1 MAYINVKK
9 PLVTKNGVPY
19 DLQYDL
25 TTGYVQIIEQDASV
39 GTKPIYQDGK
49 WNASATTLGFSE
61 NEKNDLHI
69 QTIVAVQ
76 SAYNRIGGVSSG
88 SKLAQW
94 ASRNFTTGSPGQ
106 ASVTPQNQVS
116 GTTGGLGGYN
126 ARFTTTSSGTVV
138 STGGQ
143 TAGATPTSSIS
154 PPNITPAA
162 AAVTAASTPAGGGGG
177 VGSLFGF
184 LENPAESYKNFA
196 VNNDRFGVKNEK
208 EIFGGEI
215 KYPLDMMTS
224 QQDHFAISQS
234 RYRPSKAD
242 AIFGGTASAIQTL
255 SGGVQAVSN
264 FTQVL
269 GTVFLPMPNSIADS
283 NNVSWGEDSMGNL
296 ATAITANT
304 LGNLK
309 GAGATALAGLA
320 LGAATGAG
328 AQKLASVALQGA
340 NLLTLIK
347 EGKVSEEL
355 GMLIGSEG
363 VSRLLKMQGMGV
375 ESESILARGAGIVP
389 NSNLELLF
397 NSPTLR
403 SFTFNYRLSP
413 RSVEEAAMV
422 RKIIRFFKQGM
433 AVKKMSGK
441 SGQASF
447 FLGTPNVFKL
457 EFRTNRT
464 NEIPGVN
471 KFKTCALKSFS
482 CNYTPD
488 GFWAAYEKGQPV
500 STTMQLMFD
509 ELEPIYDTDYQDGQ
523 IFTGRGDLSNVSSNS
538 IGY

>member
-94 ASRNFTTGSPGQ
+94 ASRNFATGTPGQ
-106 ASVTPQNQVS
+106 SSVTPQNQVS

-126 ARFTTTSSGTVV
+126 VRFTTTSSGTVV

-154 PPNITPAA
+154 PPNTTPAA

-283 NNVSWGEDSMGNL
+283 NNVSWGEDSMGNIAA
-296 ATAITANT
+296 ATVANT
-304 LGNLK
+304 LGNAK
-309 GAGATALAGLA
+309 GALGTALIAGGLGTLA
-320 LGAATGAG
+320 GAG
-328 AQKLASVALQGA
+328 FQKAAGAALQGK
-340 NLLTLIK
+340 NLYDLIK
-347 EGKVSEEL
+347 SGGVSEEL

>member
-1 MAYINVKK
+1 VAYINVLK

-25 TTGYVQIIEQDASV
+25 GTGYVQIIQQNAPV
-39 GTKPIYQDGK
+39 GTKPIYVDGK
-49 WNASATTLGFSE
+49 WNTSATSLGFSE
-61 NEKNDLHI
+61 NEQNDLHI
-69 QTIVAVQ
+69 RTIISIQ
-76 SAYNRIGGVSSG
+76 SAYTSIGGVNSG
-88 SKLAQW
+88 SKLPQW
-94 ASRNFTTGSPGQ
+94 ASRNFTRGTSGQ
-106 ASVTPQNQVS
+106 ESVTPQNEVT

-126 ARFTTTSSGTVV
+126 VRYTTTSAGTVV

-143 TAGATPTSSIS
+143 TPGTVTTSSSIAPPNTTPT
-154 PPNITPAA
+154 A
-162 AAVTAASTPAGGGGG
+162 AAVAAATTPAGGGGG
-177 VGSLFGF
+177 VGSLFAF
-184 LENPAESYKNFA
+184 LENPAQSYKNFA
-196 VNNDRFGVKNEK
+196 VNNDKFGVKNEK

-234 RYRPSKAD
+234 RYRPSRAD

-255 SGGVQAVSN
+255 SGGVQKVSN
-264 FTQVL
+264 FTEVL

-283 NNVSWGEDSMGNL
+283 NNVSWGDDSMGNL

-304 LGNLK
+304 LGTVKSAATTAAAGAALGGLF
-309 GAGATALAGLA
+309 GAGMTQGAKAGL
-320 LGAATGAG
+320 LT
-328 AQKLASVALQGA
+328 KNIE
-340 NLLTLIK
+340 NLTK
-347 EGKVSEEL
+347 NGVSEEL

-363 VSRLLKMQGMGV
+363 VSRLLKLQGMGV

-413 RSVEEAAMV
+413 RSVEEAAMI

-433 AVKKMSGK
+433 AAKKMSGK

-509 ELEPIYDTDYQDGQ
+509 ELEPIYDTDYQDGN
-523 IFTGRGDLSNVSSNS
+523 IFSGRGDLSNVSSNS